1 MLNKSYNVLT
11 RSYIALSYYEVN
23 WCLLYQT
30 HYPNLVTIIL
40 AERKLK
46 VLSKARDLTNDVINS
61 PQVSLNLTGSLLD
74 HIIQLII
81 ALVEK
86 ELKH

>member
-1 MLNKSYNVLT
+1 M
-11 RSYIALSYYEVN
+11 
-23 WCLLYQT
+23 
-30 HYPNLVTIIL
+30 TINL

-46 VLSKARDLTNDVINS
+46 VLSKTRDLTNDVINS

-74 HIIQLII
+74 HVIQLII